1 MRDNDGRKLDHQ
13 TLEAI
18 RIRAVEQIQAGAR
31 PEDVAESLG
40 MDRSTVFAWVA
51 KFREG
56 GWRHCA

>member
-1 MRDNDGRKLDHQ
+1 VRDNDGRKLDHQ

-18 RIRAVEQIQAGAR
+18 RIRAVKQIQSGAH

-56 GWRHCA
+56 GIEA